1 MVSSFLV
8 ICFESNAYRNIIK
21 RVETA
26 RAVSFLCQGLSETC
40 ANACEGLSGGRKTNA
55 FQKSAGCWKT
65 RISSSWAPR
74 PGKKTN
80 NKTQNPNPTQKTPN
94 ILGSLW
100 ATRKGWA
107 FAHSPNDLQGKI
119 SFRKSF
125 LPGKSPLPSPSS
137 GFPLLLPGRVG
148 LGSSLPPR
156 GTKRGA
162 AGRRW
167 RGASHALSSAQGC
180 FQP

>member
-74 PGKKTN
+74 PGKKQTTKP
-80 NKTQNPNPTQKTPN
+80 KTPTQPKKPPTFWEASGLQEKGERSP
-94 ILGSLW
+94 IPQMTCKARSPLG
-100 ATRKGWA
+100 
-107 FAHSPNDLQGKI
+107 
-119 SFRKSF
+119 KSF

-167 RGASHALSSAQGC
+167 RGASQALSSAQGC

>member
-74 PGKKTN
+74 PGKKQTTKP
-80 NKTQNPNPTQKTPN
+80 KTPTQPKKPPTFWEASG
-94 ILGSLW
+94 LQE
-100 ATRKGWA
+100 KGER
-107 FAHSPNDLQGKI
+107 SPIPQMTCKA
-119 SFRKSF
+119 R
-125 LPGKSPLPSPSS
+125 SPLGRAFYPARAPFLRLPRAFPFFSRAVWGWGAPCPPGGRS
-137 GFPLLLPGRVG
+137 GVL
-148 LGSSLPPR
+148 R
-156 GTKRGA
+156 GEGGGGPA
-162 AGRRW
+162 RR
-167 RGASHALSSAQGC
+167 
-180 FQP
+180 